1 MKLNSAIDELR
12 KPATQVVSLFA
23 LFMILFSGI
32 AFFMV

>member
-1 MKLNSAIDELR
+1 MNFNKQIDELR